1 MRRRFGWG
9 GSTSVSTESSLEIT
23 LNSKILW
30 AVSQV
35 SHTRSGTGRHGGHPS
50 QMPEANIAAVPDDTE
65 VIPPKCPEANI
76 AAVPDDTEVIPPKSR
91 RAKVIAEKLSATAP
105 LREITVPAKLPP
117 TQDGSEN
124 PGVKPV
130 ATKKGSSS
138 FTGKILLYV

>member
-1 MRRRFGWG
+1 
-9 GSTSVSTESSLEIT
+9 
-23 LNSKILW
+23 
-30 AVSQV
+30 
-35 SHTRSGTGRHGGHPS
+35 
-50 QMPEANIAAVPDDTE
+50 MPEANIAAVPDDTE

-105 LREITVPAKLPP
+105 LREITVPAKPPP
-117 TQDGSEN
+117 TQDCPEN

-138 FTGKILLYV
+138 FTGKIPLCA